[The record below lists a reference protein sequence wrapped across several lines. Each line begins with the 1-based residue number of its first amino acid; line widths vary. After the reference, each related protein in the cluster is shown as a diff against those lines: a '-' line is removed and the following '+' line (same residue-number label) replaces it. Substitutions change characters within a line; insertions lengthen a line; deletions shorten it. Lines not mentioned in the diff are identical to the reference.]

1 MNRAVLIG
9 LGVVGVVALIVAMAA
24 TFTVH
29 QTQTA
34 LVLQLGNPVRAISE
48 PGLHFKLPFIQN
60 VEYYDK
66 RILDLDPPIQQVIL
80 SDRKRIDVDS
90 FARYRIV
97 DPLEF
102 KKKAVTIDNFRSV
115 FGGRLNSAVRAQV
128 GKVGLSDMVSAKRDD
143 VMLEITNLLK
153 AQEAEFGI
161 EVVDVRIGRTDLPED
176 ISNDVYNRMRSERER
191 EASLLR
197 AEGDELKQRITA
209 DADRQKTIIIAEATG
224 RRISCVVRATPNA
237 TAFSGKLTEPTRSS
251 SPSTARWRPTARLW
265 ATTTRRWCCRPTARS
280 SVSSATS
287 PAEWPRA
294 ASSYEDAPNEAE
306 R

>member
-9 LGVVGVVALIVAMAA
+9 LGVVGVVALIVGMNAI
-24 TFTVH
+24 FTVH

-34 LVLQLGNPVRAISE
+34 LVLQLGNPVRAIYE
-48 PGLHFKLPFIQN
+48 AGLHFKLPFIQN
-60 VEYYDK
+60 VEYYDR

-128 GKVGLSDMVSAKRDD
+128 GKVGLADMVSGKRDD

-197 AEGDELKQRITA
+197 AEGDELKQRIVA
-209 DADRQKTIIIAEATG
+209 DADRQMTIIIAEAT
-224 RRISCVVRATPNA
+224 
-237 TAFSGKLTEPTRSS
+237 
-251 SPSTARWRPTARLW
+251 RL
-265 ATTTRRWCCRPTARS
+265 AQILRGTG
-280 SVSSATS
+280 
-287 PAEWPRA
+287 
-294 ASSYEDAPNEAE
+294 DAE
-306 R
+306 RNRILGDAYGIDPEFFAFYRSMEAYRSALGGDDTTMVLSPDSAFFRFFGDITGGVAPRGE

>member
-209 DADRQKTIIIAEATG
+209 DADRQKTIIIAEATRQADILRG
-224 RRISCVVRATPNA
+224 A
-237 TAFSGKLTEPTRSS
+237 G
-251 SPSTARWRPTARLW
+251 
-265 ATTTRRWCCRPTARS
+265 
-280 SVSSATS
+280 
-287 PAEWPRA
+287 
-294 ASSYEDAPNEAE
+294 DAE
-306 R
+306 RNRILGEAYGTDPEFFAFYRSMEAYRTALGGDDTTMVLSPDSAFFRFFGDITGGVAPRGE